1 MTTFSKIIWG
11 AAQRPATKWGWKL
24 GFGGCYETK
33 LASKLL
39 AEISNALS
47 GKRMSEWRVLVA
59 KKKPDW
65 ASLNKNKEKNNYKI
79 QILTLSKKVG
89 WTRMPLN
96 FAPASRSCRVAF
108 RGFLHM
114 RRTLR
119 CAANVLPML
128 RARTP
133 HLSSFAAAQNTE
145 HKNFPFLA
153 LSRPFHY
160 VRKAGQI

>member
-1 MTTFSKIIWG
+1 
-11 AAQRPATKWGWKL
+11 
-24 GFGGCYETK
+24 
-33 LASKLL
+33 
-39 AEISNALS
+39 
-47 GKRMSEWRVLVA
+47 
-59 KKKPDW
+59 
-65 ASLNKNKEKNNYKI
+65 
-79 QILTLSKKVG
+79 
-89 WTRMPLN
+89 MPLN

-145 HKNFPFLA
+145 HKNFLFLGFVTPIS
-153 LSRPFHY
+153 L
-160 VRKAGQI
+160 RKEGGANLDKGFF